1 MLAYAIGFSVATGL
15 LGILAILAIVAFFG
29 LAWSG
34 ISLALGLRT
43 RSAESVFGI
52 AGFLTFPLLF
62 MSTSLVPQSAMPAW
76 MQSVSSVNPI
86 SFAVNAVRDLSLP
99 NTFSAGE
106 VLAAVGVIAAIS
118 VVTLGATL
126 YLFRKVVS

>member
-1 MLAYAIGFSVATGL
+1 
-15 LGILAILAIVAFFG
+15 
-29 LAWSG
+29 
-34 ISLALGLRT
+34 
-43 RSAESVFGI
+43 
-52 AGFLTFPLLF
+52 

-106 VLAAVGVIAAIS
+106 VFAAVGVIAAIS